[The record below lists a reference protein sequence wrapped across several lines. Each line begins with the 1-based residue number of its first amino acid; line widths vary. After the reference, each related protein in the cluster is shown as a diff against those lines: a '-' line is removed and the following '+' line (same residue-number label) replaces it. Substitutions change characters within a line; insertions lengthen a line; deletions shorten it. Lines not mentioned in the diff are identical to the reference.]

1 MTGWSEIISAAK
13 LLIDDVRWQ
22 KELEISAAQFFRAKS
37 DFVKMA
43 LPRLNRPPG
52 LLDYLQENLSDPE
65 YDSAQWEST
74 EASTE
79 IETVVS
85 LGMAGYE
92 LCTVSQRTQGGLYSV
107 PYTDFTYDAESGSV
121 TFGIQPESGLE
132 YEIDFYT
139 DGSVNDLSP
148 TQMRLFALAIA
159 VTWDER
165 FDRTWLNM
173 QPKIKDQSFETVNEA
188 NWTEKVS
195 QRLVR
200 NEQALSDELN
210 KYEQDCAFRARFRD
224 PAFRGRG
231 LF

>member
-1 MTGWSEIISAAK
+1 MTGWSEIITAAK

-43 LPRLNRPPG
+43 MPRLNRPPG
-52 LLDYLQENLSDPE
+52 LLDHLQENLIDPA
-65 YDSAQWEST
+65 YDSATWVST
-74 EASTE
+74 EASTSA
-79 IETVVS
+79 ETTLE
-85 LGMAGYE
+85 LGMTGYQ
-92 LCTVSQRTQGGLYSV
+92 LCTVSQRTQGGLYSM
-107 PYTDFTYDAESGSV
+107 PYTDFTYDAGTGNV
-121 TFGIQPESGLE
+121 TFDVQGDVGLE

-139 DGSVNDLSP
+139 DGSMNDLTP
-148 TQMRLFALAIA
+148 TQMRLFALAVA